1 MIKFYTTLFEL
12 DFTNQ
17 KITFVVEN
25 SIFYDYF
32 LKGHSKPFSF
42 TLDDEL
48 EKKLD
53 FVSDYNASPNSLRYE
68 GKLLKNDDF
77 DDAYLEIKSIIGK
90 TLQGVIRHGKASI
103 PLLETPLSQLPFTEV
118 SVNDIAIHAAD
129 VCTQSWPETAYN
141 FPMNIDNKLDRDSN
155 YKDFRGFQNL
165 YENGAFIQ
173 NFTYYDSEENTF
185 LPRNYNIL
193 TPHIYLIE
201 ILKIGYESANIVMK
215 GDLVNDIAFQKI
227 VYNPDNHL
235 EEIDGDNV
243 NRFKDTFNLSDFVP
257 DMTFG
262 GYVTK
267 LKNWLNLDVT
277 YRKNIVTINYIDR
290 NFKDTEF
297 KDATQ
302 FEVRKPKIVPVGN
315 KAYKLSYSESN
326 YLYVDRLGLVSTPN
340 NLAEIKEIPIGISLL
355 EQTSFEGVTTAEIK
369 EDDDSFRVLLY
380 NGLQSGLNVAVETVF
395 TRSFSLTE
403 VYDRFWKKWLS
414 FRLNSKTIKSS
425 FKTSKDI
432 LSINDGIHSYNNNQL
447 IKKMTKR
454 KDRKGIYSISMES
467 ETLY

>member
-12 DFTNQ
+12 DLTNQ
-17 KITFVVEN
+17 KITFVEEN
-25 SIFYDYF
+25 NLFYDYF
-32 LKGHSKPFSF
+32 LKGHSLPFSF

-48 EKKLD
+48 EKKLE
-53 FVSDYNASPNSLRYE
+53 FISDYNAAPNTLIYE
-68 GKLLKNDDF
+68 GKLLNNDDF
-77 DDAYLEIKSIIGK
+77 DDASLEIKSLTGK
-90 TLQGVIRHGKASI
+90 TLHGIIRYGKSSI
-103 PLLETPLSQLPFTEV
+103 PLLETPLSKLLFTKV

-129 VCTQSWPETAYN
+129 VCTQSWPESAYN
-141 FPMNIDNKLDRDSN
+141 FPMIIDNKFNRDSN
-155 YKDFRGFQNL
+155 YEDFRGFQNL
-165 YENGAFIQ
+165 YENGAFVK
-173 NFTYYDSEENTF
+173 NTSYYDTEENEK

-201 ILKIGYESANIVMK
+201 ILKIGFESANLIMK
-215 GDLVNDIAFQKI
+215 GDLVNDIEFQKI

-235 EEIDGDNV
+235 EKIGLNDV
-243 NRFKDTFNLSDFVP
+243 NQFKDSFNLSDFVP

-262 GYVTK
+262 GYLTK

-290 NFKDTEF
+290 NFKDIEF
-297 KDATQ
+297 KDARQ
-302 FEVRKPKIVPVGN
+302 FETLKRKIIPVGN
-315 KAYKLSYSESN
+315 KVYKLSYSDSN
-326 YLYVDRLGLVSTPN
+326 YLHVDRLGLVSSPN
-340 NLAEIKEIPIGISLL
+340 VFAKVKEISIGISLL
-355 EQTSFEGVTTAEIK
+355 EHTSLDGTTTAEIK

-380 NGLQSGLNVAVETVF
+380 NGLQSGLNVAVDNVF
-395 TRSFSLTE
+395 TRTFSLAE
-403 VYDRFWKKWLS
+403 VYDRFWKKWLT

-432 LSINDGIHSYNNNQL
+432 LSVNDGIHSYNNNQL

-454 KDRKGIYSISMES
+454 KDSKGIYSISKES